1 MFFYQRAKAPYKV
14 DKSAKLVDV
23 YCTSQYNSSAN
34 LVTTNKS
41 DPEKNLQRTTST
53 GRKHQ
58 GGAYGIRGFHYQ
70 HVYGT
75 LLAVK
80 SYCGDSD
87 LERIVPE
94 GSDDY
99 EIQTSDGLIL
109 ISAKTK
115 DEKLPPRTVREDAK
129 SLKKTWNRDTRD
141 GLSVTEYQLV
151 LNRGHKSYDL
161 VEGKKSIAR
170 TALQDHRDIRKNKI
184 KFDKSYIVVE
194 ADPLARAVEIIG
206 KKLNVLPVIANIVCS
221 VLTHRI
227 IDKAISNRHHLIET
241 KEGLSKADILKI
253 INDVLLVCKR
263 KKVEKLIR
271 EGLLK
276 ECDFTPAP
284 ASHGF
289 FLNVDVRLGH
299 VTSGQIIDQ
308 PKVVES
314 AKERLKA
321 SRRCFIIGPSGT
333 GKSAV
338 MWQIVENTRKKVC
351 WYEVTT
357 KSMFDTEALT
367 QFLRAA
373 SHQQRIG
380 LVIDDV
386 GAGKSEVLDQLVRNT
401 KGYENVWILGS
412 LRVEYLSLSQSIR
425 EASTFHYHPD
435 EDLAEALFDKLVD
448 LDLVE
453 NPRWK
458 DAWIKSD
465 GLLMEYMYLLTKG
478 KSLNEVVFEQVRS
491 RLFGQATDS
500 PLREDELYILSAVM
514 PVVLFGGRVNFK
526 SLQTRFT
533 NEYSKIA
540 VVDSHPNVHRT
551 TEPTAPNFRFARALR
566 RLTGEFIR
574 RDSDNDEVFGL
585 HDLRTKATV
594 EAMIALGCLAR
605 TDLAVTAIKHA
616 NVNTIEHVSFRII
629 FEGLM
634 NEDEIVSTI
643 KSMPFDNG
651 RTIDW
656 WTKIGR
662 GIHRGRL
669 QQEVNKWYIT
679 KYLISEF
686 PPRLAIPVVFSP
698 PFENESVDIE
708 HSTDDVPSDIKS
720 SAEALSH
727 ALFEKVDSIGLP
739 HLIIFNI
746 INSLRLNG
754 TKLRPNQI
762 HEALSALVGTKL
774 GDTYIQQL
782 KKLNLNFGRFPIL
795 DVATILDAALAISS
809 EVQEAWIDLYE
820 KSSPERPLV
829 SRLVDETVFAHPIIV
844 TEGDNGVSVAANF
857 SDCVLIAND
866 QQIET
871 IMIDSE
877 DNDLGQNRHPQKAVT
892 PHEEVKEDN
901 EIPDE
906 LEPNG
911 EIDHPQ
917 FVKDYWGQIRALVPK
932 AKNFSSKIID
942 ADGNISPTHPPIH
955 VKNDTCTTAMQNF
968 SNAVSRAIE
977 RNYLA
982 GDWVSFL
989 TKEEK
994 LLSSLYELCVKLLNR
1009 LTMGTNRY
1017 DNTSEQ
1023 FIELTERVADLAPP
1037 KREWRKKT
1045 DSLYESSSIES
1056 IIGLIGA
1063 SVIGKLYRLPS
1074 GSEQLVSETDLALSD
1089 LKSIRAEPWELV
1101 SHKPERLLD
1110 NIEEFLKSIRFISLE
1125 ANRIGA
1131 NPLKLPMNIQLKGQ
1145 NNAFS
1150 LLSRQIQNT
1159 FCSYLGGRNQQITEA
1174 VGTLFPSAEVTQ
1186 SEMIPNTQFYTR
1198 HVITLPLT
1206 SSSEWTK
1213 WFTCASEIVRGIV
1226 DIFKENEDYSIV
1238 PIVNGKYGVGY
1249 RWENQL
1255 EVMRTSQTNR
1265 TGQSSLDTNRF
1276 LSPNRILFDDVN
1288 YSPAMPELTIYDEF
1302 TKLCGAN
1309 NFIFGM
1315 HDGTRK
1321 LEKEFEVRDKA
1332 VAALRRSYFRFRPF
1346 AERIGNEALYRF
1358 CDLVEQ
1364 VLAGQHI
1371 LKLDQQKIDCQLFVA
1386 GLAEVIRQSSVQ

>member
-241 KEGLSKADILKI
+241 KEGLSKADIRKI
-253 INDVLLVCKR
+253 ITDVMLVCQSEQ
-263 KKVEKLIR
+263 VEKLIR

-276 ECDFTPAP
+276 ECDYTPAP
-284 ASHGF
+284 VSSGF

-308 PKVVES
+308 PQVVES

-321 SRRCFIIGPSGT
+321 SRRCFITGPLGT

-338 MWQIVENTRKKVC
+338 MWQIVENTREKVC
-351 WYEVTT
+351 WYEITT
-357 KSMFDTEALT
+357 KSKFDTEALT
-367 QFLRAA
+367 RFLRDA
-373 SHQQRIG
+373 SHQQHIG

-386 GAGKSEVLDQLVRNT
+386 GAGKSEVLDQLVWNT
-401 KGYENVWILGS
+401 EGYENVWILAS
-412 LRVEYLSLSQSIR
+412 LRVEDLSLSRSIR
-425 EASTFHYHPD
+425 EACIFHYRPD
-435 EDLAEALFDKLVD
+435 EYLAKAIFDKLD
-448 LDLVE
+448 ELDLVKS
-453 NPRWK
+453 RGWR

-465 GLLMEYMYLLTKG
+465 RLLMEYMYLLTEE
-478 KSLNEVVFEQVRS
+478 KSLSEVVFEQVQS
-491 RLFGQATDS
+491 RLCGQASDRG
-500 PLREDELYILSAVM
+500 LREDELYILSVVM

-533 NEYSKIA
+533 NEYSKVA
-540 VVDSHPNVHRT
+540 LVDSHPNVHRT
-551 TEPTAPNFRFARALR
+551 TEPTVSDFRFARALR

-574 RDSDNDEVFGL
+574 RDSNNDEVFGL

-594 EAMIALGCLAR
+594 AAMIALGCLAR
-605 TDLAVTAIKHA
+605 NDLAVTAIKHA
-616 NVNTIEHVSFRII
+616 NVNAIEHVTFRII
-629 FEGLM
+629 FERLM

-643 KSMPFDNG
+643 KSIDDD
-651 RTIDW
+651 RTIEW
-656 WTKIGR
+656 WTKFGR

-669 QQEVNKWYIT
+669 QQEVNKWYINR
-679 KYLISEF
+679 YVISEF
-686 PPRLAIPVVFSP
+686 PPRLAIAVVFSP

-708 HSTDDVPSDIKS
+708 HGADDLPSYIKS
-720 SAEALSH
+720 SAEALH
-727 ALFEKVDSIGLP
+727 NALFENVDSISLP
-739 HLIIFNI
+739 HLIVCNI

-754 TKLRPNQI
+754 AKLHPYQI

-844 TEGDNGVSVAANF
+844 TEGDNGVSVEANF

-877 DNDLGQNRHPQKAVT
+877 DNDLGQNRHPQKSVT

-994 LLSSLYELCVKLLNR
+994 LLSSLYELCAKKFLNR

-1037 KREWRKKT
+1037 
-1045 DSLYESSSIES
+1045 
-1056 IIGLIGA
+1056 
-1063 SVIGKLYRLPS
+1063 
-1074 GSEQLVSETDLALSD
+1074 
-1089 LKSIRAEPWELV
+1089 
-1101 SHKPERLLD
+1101 
-1110 NIEEFLKSIRFISLE
+1110 E
-1125 ANRIGA
+1125 AR
-1131 NPLKLPMNIQLKGQ
+1131 M
-1145 NNAFS
+1145 
-1150 LLSRQIQNT
+1150 
-1159 FCSYLGGRNQQITEA
+1159 E
-1174 VGTLFPSAEVTQ
+1174 
-1186 SEMIPNTQFYTR
+1186 
-1198 HVITLPLT
+1198 
-1206 SSSEWTK
+1206 
-1213 WFTCASEIVRGIV
+1213 
-1226 DIFKENEDYSIV
+1226 KEDR
-1238 PIVNGKYGVGY
+1238 PIV
-1249 RWENQL
+1249 
-1255 EVMRTSQTNR
+1255 
-1265 TGQSSLDTNRF
+1265 
-1276 LSPNRILFDDVN
+1276 
-1288 YSPAMPELTIYDEF
+1288 
-1302 TKLCGAN
+1302 C
-1309 NFIFGM
+1309 
-1315 HDGTRK
+1315 
-1321 LEKEFEVRDKA
+1321 
-1332 VAALRRSYFRFRPF
+1332 
-1346 AERIGNEALYRF
+1346 
-1358 CDLVEQ
+1358 
-1364 VLAGQHI
+1364 VLI
-1371 LKLDQQKIDCQLFVA
+1371 N
-1386 GLAEVIRQSSVQ
+1386 